1 MKKLKKL
8 IILVLLLAIALTA
21 TFFAGKKTMKS
32 EMKPSITASLIAN
45 KIMSAKE
52 LTTLK
57 YHYTNMGQ
65 FENQNTFYGYKI
77 PFTSK
82 KFIVSYD
89 GVINAGIDLEKMK
102 ISLSNK
108 SIEIK
113 IPPAKILSH
122 EIYEDSLKVF
132 DERESI
138 FNRIDIE
145 DYNNF
150 AKDQKKDIEYKVIE
164 KGLLS
169 QADEEAKRA
178 IEEILL
184 ADTVLSEYKINVTK
198 DNSLKWKGHSHDDMY
213 PLYWKNQ

>member
-1 MKKLKKL
+1 MKKFKKL
-8 IILVLLLAIALTA
+8 SILVLLLAVALFA
-21 TFFAGKKTMKS
+21 TFFAGKKVMKN
-32 EMKPSITASLIAN
+32 EMEPNITSTLIFN
-45 KIMSAKE
+45 KLVSAKE

-89 GVINAGIDLEKMK
+89 GLINAGVDLEKMK
-102 ISLSNK
+102 VELHDK

-150 AKDQKKDIEYKVIE
+150 SKDQKKEVE
-164 KGLLS
+164 KKAIKRGLLKE
-169 QADEEAKRA
+169 ADEESKKA
-178 IEEILL
+178 IEELL
-184 ADTVLSEYKINVTK
+184 LGDTILSEYKIKVTS
-198 DNSLKWKGHSHDDMY
+198 DSSLE
-213 PLYWKNQ
+213 

>member
-1 MKKLKKL
+1 MKNFKKL
-8 IILVLLLAIALTA
+8 IILIVLIAIALTA
-21 TFFAGKKTMKS
+21 TFFAGKKTMKA
-32 EMKPSITASLIAN
+32 EMEPTITSSLIYN
-45 KIMSAKE
+45 KLVSVKE
-52 LTTLK
+52 LTSLK

-82 KFIVSYD
+82 KFIVAYD
-89 GVINAGIDLEKMK
+89 GVIHAGVDLEKMQVNLTK
-102 ISLSNK
+102 DQIQV
-108 SIEIK
+108 E

-150 AKDQKKDIEYKVIE
+150 SKDQKKEVEESAIK
-164 KGLLS
+164 KGLLKE
-169 QADEEAKRA
+169 ADEEAKNA
-178 IEEILL
+178 IEETLL
-184 ADTVLSEYKINVTK
+184 ADTLLSDYNIKVTI
-198 DNSLKWKGHSHDDMY
+198 DENLK
-213 PLYWKNQ
+213 

>member
-1 MKKLKKL
+1 MKKFNKKIIFIFL
-8 IILVLLLAIALTA
+8 ILIALVS
-21 TFFAGKKTMKS
+21 TFFAGKKAMKS
-32 EMKPSITASLIAN
+32 EIKPDITSTLIFN
-45 KIMSAKE
+45 KLISVRE
-52 LTTLK
+52 LTSLK
-57 YHYTNMGQ
+57 YYYTNMGQ
-65 FENQNTFYGYKI
+65 FENQNTFYGYKV

-89 GVINAGIDLEKMK
+89 GVIHAGVDLEKMEVK
-102 ISLSNK
+102 VKDK

-150 AKDQKKDIEYKVIE
+150 SKDQKKEVEDKAIKR
-164 KGLLS
+164 GLLKE
-169 QADEEAKRA
+169 ADEEARKA
-178 IEEILL
+178 IEDSLLSDTILS
-184 ADTVLSEYKINVTK
+184 DYKIK
-198 DNSLKWKGHSHDDMY
+198 IKRDSSLE
-213 PLYWKNQ
+213 

>member
-1 MKKLKKL
+1 MKKFNKK
-8 IILVLLLAIALTA
+8 IILLFVVVIGLLS
-21 TFFAGKKTMKS
+21 TFFAGKKSMKN
-32 EMKPSITASLIAN
+32 EMEPEITSTLIFN
-45 KIMSAKE
+45 KLINVRE

-57 YHYTNMGQ
+57 YYYTNMGQ
-65 FENQNTFYGYKI
+65 FENQNTFYGYKV

-89 GVINAGIDLEKMK
+89 GVIHAGVDLEKMDVK
-102 ISLSNK
+102 LKGK

-150 AKDQKKDIEYKVIE
+150 SKDQKKEVEAKAIKR
-164 KGLLS
+164 GLLKE
-169 QADEEAKRA
+169 ADQEAKKA
-178 IEEILL
+178 IEETLLGDTILS
-184 ADTVLSEYKINVTK
+184 DYKIKVTS
-198 DNSLKWKGHSHDDMY
+198 DSNLK
-213 PLYWKNQ
+213 

>member
-1 MKKLKKL
+1 MKKFKRLS
-8 IILVLLLAIALTA
+8 ILVLLLAVALLA
-21 TFFAGKKTMKS
+21 TFFAGKKVMKS
-32 EMKPSITASLIAN
+32 QMEPNITSTLIFN
-45 KIMSAKE
+45 KLVSAKE

-89 GVINAGIDLEKMK
+89 GLINAGVDLEKMK
-102 ISLSNK
+102 VELHDKN
-108 SIEIK
+108 IEIK

-150 AKDQKKDIEYKVIE
+150 SKDQKKEVEVNAIKR
-164 KGLLS
+164 GLLME
-169 QADEEAKRA
+169 ADKESKKA
-178 IEEILL
+178 IEELL
-184 ADTVLSEYKINVTK
+184 LGDTILSEYKIKITR
-198 DNSLKWKGHSHDDMY
+198 DDSLK
-213 PLYWKNQ
+213 

>member
-1 MKKLKKL
+1 MKKFKKL
-8 IILVLLLAIALTA
+8 SILVLLLAVALLA
-21 TFFAGKKTMKS
+21 TFFAGKKVMKN
-32 EMKPSITASLIAN
+32 EMEPNITSTLIFN
-45 KIMSAKE
+45 KLVSAKE

-89 GVINAGIDLEKMK
+89 GLINAGVDLEKMK
-102 ISLSNK
+102 VELHDK

-150 AKDQKKDIEYKVIE
+150 SKDQKKEVE
-164 KGLLS
+164 KKAIKRGLLKE
-169 QADEEAKRA
+169 ADEESKKA
-178 IEEILL
+178 IEELL
-184 ADTVLSEYKINVTK
+184 LGDTILSEYKIKITR
-198 DNSLKWKGHSHDDMY
+198 DDSLK
-213 PLYWKNQ
+213 

>member
-1 MKKLKKL
+1 MKKFKKL
-8 IILVLLLAIALTA
+8 SILVLLLAVALFA
-21 TFFAGKKTMKS
+21 TFFAGKKVMKNQM
-32 EMKPSITASLIAN
+32 EPNITSTLIFN
-45 KIMSAKE
+45 KLVSAKE

-89 GVINAGIDLEKMK
+89 GLINAGVDLEKMK
-102 ISLSNK
+102 VELHDK

-150 AKDQKKDIEYKVIE
+150 SKDQKKEVE
-164 KGLLS
+164 KKAIKRGLLKE
-169 QADEEAKRA
+169 ADEESKKA
-178 IEEILL
+178 IEELL
-184 ADTVLSEYKINVTK
+184 LGDTILSEYKIKITR
-198 DNSLKWKGHSHDDMY
+198 DDSLK
-213 PLYWKNQ
+213 

>member
-1 MKKLKKL
+1 MKKFNKKIIYIFL
-8 IILVLLLAIALTA
+8 ILIALVS
-21 TFFAGKKTMKS
+21 TFFAGKKAMKS
-32 EMKPSITASLIAN
+32 EIKPDITSTLIFN
-45 KIMSAKE
+45 KLISVRE
-52 LTTLK
+52 LTSLK
-57 YHYTNMGQ
+57 YYYTNMGQ
-65 FENQNTFYGYKI
+65 FENQNTFYGYKV

-89 GVINAGIDLEKMK
+89 GVIHAGVDLEKMEVK
-102 ISLSNK
+102 VKDK

-150 AKDQKKDIEYKVIE
+150 SKDQKKEVEDKAIKR
-164 KGLLS
+164 GLLKE
-169 QADEEAKRA
+169 ADEEARKA
-178 IEEILL
+178 IEDSLLSDTILS
-184 ADTVLSEYKINVTK
+184 DYKIK
-198 DNSLKWKGHSHDDMY
+198 IERDSSLE
-213 PLYWKNQ
+213 

>member
-1 MKKLKKL
+1 MKKFKKL
-8 IILVLLLAIALTA
+8 SILVLLLAVALFA
-21 TFFAGKKTMKS
+21 TFFAGKKVMKN
-32 EMKPSITASLIAN
+32 EMEPNITSTLIFN
-45 KIMSAKE
+45 KLVSAKE

-89 GVINAGIDLEKMK
+89 GLINAGVDLEKMK
-102 ISLSNK
+102 VELHDK

-150 AKDQKKDIEYKVIE
+150 SKDQKKEVE
-164 KGLLS
+164 KKAIKRGLLKE
-169 QADEEAKRA
+169 ADEESKKA
-178 IEEILL
+178 IEELL
-184 ADTVLSEYKINVTK
+184 LGDTILSEYKIKITR
-198 DNSLKWKGHSHDDMY
+198 DDSLK
-213 PLYWKNQ
+213 

>member
-1 MKKLKKL
+1 MKKFKKL
-8 IILVLLLAIALTA
+8 SILVLLLAVALFA
-21 TFFAGKKTMKS
+21 TFFAGKKVMKN
-32 EMKPSITASLIAN
+32 EMEPDITSTLIFN
-45 KIMSAKE
+45 KLVGAKE

-89 GVINAGIDLEKMK
+89 GLINAGVDLEKMK
-102 ISLSNK
+102 VELHDK

-150 AKDQKKDIEYKVIE
+150 SKDQKKEVE
-164 KGLLS
+164 KKAIKRGLLKE
-169 QADEEAKRA
+169 ADEESKKA
-178 IEEILL
+178 IEELL
-184 ADTVLSEYKINVTK
+184 LGDTILSEYKIKITR
-198 DNSLKWKGHSHDDMY
+198 DDSLK
-213 PLYWKNQ
+213 

>member
-1 MKKLKKL
+1 MKKFKRLS
-8 IILVLLLAIALTA
+8 ILVLLLAVALFA
-21 TFFAGKKTMKS
+21 TFFAGKKVMKN
-32 EMKPSITASLIAN
+32 EMEPNITSTLIFN
-45 KIMSAKE
+45 KLVSAKE

-89 GVINAGIDLEKMK
+89 GLINAGVDLEKMK
-102 ISLSNK
+102 VELHDK

-150 AKDQKKDIEYKVIE
+150 SKDQKKEVE
-164 KGLLS
+164 KKAIKRGLLKE
-169 QADEEAKRA
+169 ADEESKKA
-178 IEEILL
+178 IEELL
-184 ADTVLSEYKINVTK
+184 LGDTILSEYKIKITR
-198 DNSLKWKGHSHDDMY
+198 DDSLK
-213 PLYWKNQ
+213 

>member
-1 MKKLKKL
+1 MKNFKRI
-8 IILVLLLAIALTA
+8 IILVLLLAVALLA
-21 TFFAGKKTMKS
+21 TFFAGKKVMKA
-32 EMKPSITASLIAN
+32 EMEPDITATLIFN
-45 KIMSAKE
+45 KLVSAKE

-89 GVINAGIDLEKMK
+89 GLINAGVDLEKMK
-102 ISLSNK
+102 VELHDK

-122 EIYEDSLKVF
+122 EIYEDSLKVY

-150 AKDQKKDIEYKVIE
+150 SKDQKKEVENNAIKR
-164 KGLLS
+164 GLLKE
-169 QADEEAKRA
+169 ADEESKKA
-178 IEEILL
+178 IEEIILG
-184 ADTVLSEYKINVTK
+184 DTVLSEYKIKVTR
-198 DNSLKWKGHSHDDMY
+198 DDSLK
-213 PLYWKNQ
+213 

>member
-1 MKKLKKL
+1 MKKFKKL
-8 IILVLLLAIALTA
+8 SILVLLIAVALLA
-21 TFFAGKKTMKS
+21 TFFAGKKVMKN
-32 EMKPSITASLIAN
+32 EMEPNITSTLIFN
-45 KIMSAKE
+45 KLVSAKE

-89 GVINAGIDLEKMK
+89 GLINAGVDLEKMK
-102 ISLSNK
+102 VELHDK

-150 AKDQKKDIEYKVIE
+150 SKDQKKEVENNAIKR
-164 KGLLS
+164 GLLKE
-169 QADEEAKRA
+169 ADEESKKA
-178 IEEILL
+178 IEELL
-184 ADTVLSEYKINVTK
+184 LGDTVLSEYKIKITR
-198 DNSLKWKGHSHDDMY
+198 DDSLK
-213 PLYWKNQ
+213 

>member
-1 MKKLKKL
+1 MKKFKKL
-8 IILVLLLAIALTA
+8 SILVLLLAVALLA
-21 TFFAGKKTMKS
+21 TFFAGKKVMKN
-32 EMKPSITASLIAN
+32 EMEPNITSTLIFN
-45 KIMSAKE
+45 KLVSAKE

-89 GVINAGIDLEKMK
+89 GIINAGVDLEKMK
-102 ISLSNK
+102 VELHDK

-150 AKDQKKDIEYKVIE
+150 SKDQKKEVE
-164 KGLLS
+164 KKAIKRGLLKE
-169 QADEEAKRA
+169 ADEESKKA
-178 IEEILL
+178 IEELL
-184 ADTVLSEYKINVTK
+184 LGDTILSEYKIKITR
-198 DNSLKWKGHSHDDMY
+198 DDSLK
-213 PLYWKNQ
+213 

>member
-1 MKKLKKL
+1 MKKFNKK
-8 IILVLLLAIALTA
+8 IILLFVVVIGLFS
-21 TFFAGKKTMKS
+21 TFFAGKKSMKN
-32 EMKPSITASLIAN
+32 EMEPEITSTLIFN
-45 KIMSAKE
+45 KLINVRE

-57 YHYTNMGQ
+57 YYYTNMGQ
-65 FENQNTFYGYKI
+65 FENQNTFYGYKV

-89 GVINAGIDLEKMK
+89 GVIHAGVDLEKMDVK
-102 ISLSNK
+102 LKGK

-113 IPPAKILSH
+113 IPAAKILSH

-150 AKDQKKDIEYKVIE
+150 SKDQKKEVEAKAIKR
-164 KGLLS
+164 GLLKE
-169 QADEEAKRA
+169 ADQEAKNA
-178 IEEILL
+178 IEETLLGDTILS
-184 ADTVLSEYKINVTK
+184 DYKIKVTS
-198 DNSLKWKGHSHDDMY
+198 DSNLK
-213 PLYWKNQ
+213 

>member
-1 MKKLKKL
+1 MKKFNKK
-8 IILVLLLAIALTA
+8 IILLFVVVIGLFS
-21 TFFAGKKTMKS
+21 TFFAGKKSMKN
-32 EMKPSITASLIAN
+32 EMEPEITSTLIFN
-45 KIMSAKE
+45 KLINVRE

-57 YHYTNMGQ
+57 YYYTNMGQ
-65 FENQNTFYGYKI
+65 FENQNTFYGYKV

-89 GVINAGIDLEKMK
+89 GVIHAGVDLEKMEVK
-102 ISLSNK
+102 LKDK

-150 AKDQKKDIEYKVIE
+150 SKDQKKEVEAKAIKR
-164 KGLLS
+164 GLLKE
-169 QADEEAKRA
+169 ADQEAKNA
-178 IEEILL
+178 IEETLLGDTILS
-184 ADTVLSEYKINVTK
+184 DYKIKVTS
-198 DNSLKWKGHSHDDMY
+198 DSNLK
-213 PLYWKNQ
+213 

>member
-1 MKKLKKL
+1 MKKFKRI
-8 IILVLLLAIALTA
+8 IILVLLLAVALLA
-21 TFFAGKKTMKS
+21 TFFAGKKVMKA
-32 EMKPSITASLIAN
+32 EMEPDITATLIFN
-45 KIMSAKE
+45 KLVSSKE

-89 GVINAGIDLEKMK
+89 GLINAGVDLEKMK
-102 ISLSNK
+102 VELHDK

-138 FNRIDIE
+138 FNRINIE

-150 AKDQKKDIEYKVIE
+150 SKDQKKEVENNAIKR
-164 KGLLS
+164 GLLKE
-169 QADEEAKRA
+169 ADEESKKA
-178 IEEILL
+178 IEEIILG
-184 ADTVLSEYKINVTK
+184 DTILSEYKIKVTR
-198 DNSLKWKGHSHDDMY
+198 DDSLK
-213 PLYWKNQ
+213 

>member
-1 MKKLKKL
+1 MKKINKK
-8 IILVLLLAIALTA
+8 IILLLLVVIALIS
-21 TFFAGKKTMKS
+21 TFFAGKKSMKN
-32 EMKPSITASLIAN
+32 EMEPEITSTLIFN
-45 KIMSAKE
+45 KLINVRE
-52 LTTLK
+52 LTSLK
-57 YHYTNMGQ
+57 YYYTNMGQ

-89 GVINAGIDLEKMK
+89 GVIHAGVDLEKMEVK
-102 ISLSNK
+102 LKDK

-113 IPPAKILSH
+113 IPASKILSH

-150 AKDQKKDIEYKVIE
+150 SKDQKKEVEDKAIKR
-164 KGLLS
+164 GLLKE
-169 QADEEAKRA
+169 ADQEAKKA
-178 IEEILL
+178 IEETLIGDTILS
-184 ADTVLSEYKINVTK
+184 DYKIKVTS
-198 DNSLKWKGHSHDDMY
+198 DSNLK
-213 PLYWKNQ
+213 

>member
-1 MKKLKKL
+1 MKKFKRLSIL
-8 IILVLLLAIALTA
+8 ILLLAVALLA
-21 TFFAGKKTMKS
+21 TFFAGKKVMKS
-32 EMKPSITASLIAN
+32 QMEQNITSTLIFN
-45 KIMSAKE
+45 KLVSDKE

-89 GVINAGIDLEKMK
+89 GLINAGVDLEKMK
-102 ISLSNK
+102 VELHDKN
-108 SIEIK
+108 IEIK

-150 AKDQKKDIEYKVIE
+150 SKDQKKEVE
-164 KGLLS
+164 KKAIKRGLLKE
-169 QADEEAKRA
+169 ADEESK
-178 IEEILL
+178 
-184 ADTVLSEYKINVTK
+184 
-198 DNSLKWKGHSHDDMY
+198 
-213 PLYWKNQ
+213 

>member
-1 MKKLKKL
+1 MKKFNKK
-8 IILVLLLAIALTA
+8 IILLFVVVIGLFS
-21 TFFAGKKTMKS
+21 TFFAGKKSMKN
-32 EMKPSITASLIAN
+32 EIEPEITSTLIFN
-45 KIMSAKE
+45 KLINVRE

-57 YHYTNMGQ
+57 YYYTNMGQ
-65 FENQNTFYGYKI
+65 FENQNTFYGYKV

-89 GVINAGIDLEKMK
+89 GVIHAGVDLEKMDVK
-102 ISLSNK
+102 LKGK

-150 AKDQKKDIEYKVIE
+150 SKDQKKEVEAKAIKR
-164 KGLLS
+164 GLLKE
-169 QADEEAKRA
+169 ADQEAKKA
-178 IEEILL
+178 IEETLLGDTILS
-184 ADTVLSEYKINVTK
+184 DYKIKVTS
-198 DNSLKWKGHSHDDMY
+198 DSNLK
-213 PLYWKNQ
+213 

>member
-1 MKKLKKL
+1 MKKFNKKIILLFVVVIGLFSTFFSGKKSMKNEMEPEITSTLIFNKL
-8 IILVLLLAIALTA
+8 INVR
-21 TFFAGKKTMKS
+21 
-32 EMKPSITASLIAN
+32 
-45 KIMSAKE
+45 E

-57 YHYTNMGQ
+57 YYYTNMGQ
-65 FENQNTFYGYKI
+65 FENQNTFYGYKV

-89 GVINAGIDLEKMK
+89 GVIHAGVDLEKMDVK
-102 ISLSNK
+102 LKGK

-150 AKDQKKDIEYKVIE
+150 SKDQKKEV
-164 KGLLS
+164 
-169 QADEEAKRA
+169 EAKAIKRDLLKEADQEAKKA
-178 IEEILL
+178 IEETLLGDTILS
-184 ADTVLSEYKINVTK
+184 DYKIKVTS
-198 DNSLKWKGHSHDDMY
+198 DSNLK
-213 PLYWKNQ
+213 

>member
-1 MKKLKKL
+1 MKKFNKK
-8 IILVLLLAIALTA
+8 IILLFVVVIGLFS
-21 TFFAGKKTMKS
+21 TFFAGKKSMKN
-32 EMKPSITASLIAN
+32 EMEPEITSTLIFN
-45 KIMSAKE
+45 KLINVRE

-57 YHYTNMGQ
+57 YYYTNMGQ
-65 FENQNTFYGYKI
+65 FENQNTFYGYKV

-89 GVINAGIDLEKMK
+89 GVIHAGVDLEKMDVK
-102 ISLSNK
+102 LKGK

-113 IPPAKILSH
+113 IPAAKILSH

-150 AKDQKKDIEYKVIE
+150 SKDQKKEVEAKAIKR
-164 KGLLS
+164 GLLKE
-169 QADEEAKRA
+169 ADQEAKKA
-178 IEEILL
+178 IEETLLGDTILS
-184 ADTVLSEYKINVTK
+184 DYKIKVTS
-198 DNSLKWKGHSHDDMY
+198 DSNLK
-213 PLYWKNQ
+213 